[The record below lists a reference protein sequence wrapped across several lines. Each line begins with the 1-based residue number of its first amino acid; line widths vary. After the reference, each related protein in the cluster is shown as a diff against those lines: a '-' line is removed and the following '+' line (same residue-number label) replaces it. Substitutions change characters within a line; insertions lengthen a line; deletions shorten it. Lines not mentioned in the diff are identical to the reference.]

1 MNAKDNYGFTAL
13 IRASEDGHIDILT
26 LLLDKGADTT
36 PKSIIKNCTALMSA
50 KNKETVE
57 VIEKHIRIQELIK
70 KATTVSL
77 VIKKG
82 LTKNNEPLMRDT
94 HKETVY
100 NIVSFF

>member
-1 MNAKDNYGFTAL
+1 
-13 IRASEDGHIDILT
+13 
-26 LLLDKGADTT
+26 
-36 PKSIIKNCTALMSA
+36 MSA

-57 VIEKHIRIQELIK
+57 VIEKHIRIQEHIK